1 MISLYSG
8 LAALAFLNARHLF
21 EFKVK
26 LLNLPAQG
34 TRLLRTLRAILGKIV
49 RNDPIRGVG

>member
-8 LAALAFLNARHLF
+8 LAALAFLNARHLL
-21 EFKVK
+21 EFTVK

-34 TRLLRTLRAILGKIV
+34 TRLLRTLHAILGKII
-49 RNDPIRGVG
+49 RNDPIRAVG